1 MVYLLKKLWMLR
13 KVNQMIEINGVEYI
27 IHYRW
32 VYPWGSNTSCCGI
45 PIISYLERIKEL
57 EE

>member
-1 MVYLLKKLWMLR
+1 
-13 KVNQMIEINGVEYI
+13 MIEINGVEYI

-32 VYPWGSNTSCCGI
+32 VYPWGSNTSCGI
-45 PIISYLERIKEL
+45 PVISYLERIKEL

>member
-1 MVYLLKKLWMLR
+1 
-13 KVNQMIEINGVEYI
+13 MIEINGVKYI
-27 IHYRW
+27 VHYRL
-32 VYPWGSNTSCCGI
+32 VYPWGSDTTYCGI